1 MYFLYDLFL
10 LILII
15 ILLPFFLIK
24 LLKGKYREGL
34 IQRFGFLPADIR
46 KRLEG
51 KKIIWVHAV
60 SVGETVAASPLV
72 KELKRQYPGHTILF
86 STVTDTGQEMAR
98 KIVEEADV
106 YIYFPLDFSFI
117 VRKVLNIVKPELI
130 IIMETELWPNFI
142 RLANQKGI
150 KIVYA
155 NGRISDRSFRTYRYL
170 GPYLK
175 DMLKRINLFCMQS
188 EQDVLRIISLGA
200 DEEKVYNTGNTKLD
214 QDYTELS
221 PEVRDNYLREF
232 KVQEGDKIMVI
243 GSTHDNEEEQFID
256 IYQELKEEFKDL
268 LMILAPRHIERIPE
282 IEEKYQ
288 KAGINTIRRTEIEK
302 RKEESVILLDTIG
315 ELGKIY
321 SLADLVFVGGSLVE
335 FGGHNILE
343 PAAHGKLVFFGPH
356 MFDFKESTRILLDN
370 KAAIQVKDKEELIEK
385 MRFFLSDLSL
395 AEKYANKART
405 VLEKN
410 QGATYRIINLL
421 KKAQNW
427 RCWNLSDNKFGK

>member
-1 MYFLYDLFL
+1 LYFLYDLFL

-142 RLANQKGI
+142 RLASQKGI
-150 KIVYA
+150 KLVYA
-155 NGRISDRSFRTYRYL
+155 NGRISDGSFRTYRYL

-175 DMLKRINLFCMQS
+175 DMLRRIDLFCMQS
-188 EQDVLRIISLGA
+188 ELDASRIISLGA
-200 DEEKVYNTGNTKLD
+200 DEKKVYNTGNTKLD

-243 GSTHDNEEEQFID
+243 GSTHDNEEEQFIE
-256 IYQELKEEFKDL
+256 IYKELKKEYKDL

-288 KAGINTIRRTEIEK
+288 KAGINTIKRTEIEK
-302 RKEESVILLDTIG
+302 RQGESVILLDTIG

-335 FGGHNILE
+335 YGGHNILE

-356 MFDFKESTRILLDN
+356 MFDFKESARVLLEN
-370 KAAIQVKDKEELIEK
+370 KAAIQVKDKEELKEKMKAALANYEQFSGYGEMAWNIVQTNKGASRRIITYIEK
-385 MRFFLSDLSL
+385 RGLIS
-395 AEKYANKART
+395 T
-405 VLEKN
+405 
-410 QGATYRIINLL
+410 
-421 KKAQNW
+421 
-427 RCWNLSDNKFGK
+427 C

>member
-98 KIVEEADV
+98 KIVKEADV

-117 VRKVLNIVKPELI
+117 VRRVLNIVRPELI

-142 RLANQKGI
+142 RLASQKGI
-150 KIVYA
+150 KLVYA
-155 NGRISDRSFRTYRYL
+155 NGQISDHSFRTYRYL

-175 DMLKRINLFCMQS
+175 DMLKKVEFFCMQS
-188 EQDVLRIISLGA
+188 EQDATRIISLGA
-200 DEEKVYNTGNTKLD
+200 DEKKVYNTGNTKLD

-232 KVQEGDKIMVI
+232 KIQDKDKVLVV
-243 GSTHDNEEEQFID
+243 GSTHDDEEEQFID
-256 IYQELKEEFKDL
+256 IYQELKEECKDL
-268 LMILAPRHIERIPE
+268 LMILAPRHIERIPD

-302 RKEESVILLDTIG
+302 RQGESVILLDTIG

-321 SLADLVFVGGSLVE
+321 SLADFVFVGGSLVAN
-335 FGGHNILE
+335 GGHNILE
-343 PAAHGKLVFFGPH
+343 PAAHGKLIFFGPY
-356 MFDFKESTRILLDN
+356 MFNFKESTRILLEN
-370 KAAIQVKDKEELIEK
+370 KAAIQVKDKEELKEKMKAALANYEQFSGYGEMAWNIVQTNKGASRRIIIYIEK
-385 MRFFLSDLSL
+385 RGLIS
-395 AEKYANKART
+395 T
-405 VLEKN
+405 
-410 QGATYRIINLL
+410 
-421 KKAQNW
+421 
-427 RCWNLSDNKFGK
+427 C

>member
-243 GSTHDNEEEQFID
+243 GSTHDNEEEQFIE
-256 IYQELKEEFKDL
+256 IYKELKKEYKDL

-288 KAGINTIRRTEIEK
+288 KAGINTIKRTEIEK
-302 RKEESVILLDTIG
+302 RQGESVILLDTIG

-343 PAAHGKLVFFGPH
+343 PAAHGRLVFFGPH
-356 MFDFKESTRILLDN
+356 MFDFKESARVLLEN
-370 KAAIQVKDKEELIEK
+370 KAAIQVKDKEELKEKMKAALANYEQFSGYGEMAWNIVQTNKGASRRIITYIEK
-385 MRFFLSDLSL
+385 RGLIS
-395 AEKYANKART
+395 T
-405 VLEKN
+405 
-410 QGATYRIINLL
+410 
-421 KKAQNW
+421 
-427 RCWNLSDNKFGK
+427 C

>member
-142 RLANQKGI
+142 RLASQKGI
-150 KIVYA
+150 KLVYA

-243 GSTHDNEEEQFID
+243 GSTHDNEEEQFIE
-256 IYQELKEEFKDL
+256 IYKELKKEYKDL

-288 KAGINTIRRTEIEK
+288 KAGINTIKRTEIEK
-302 RKEESVILLDTIG
+302 RQGESVILLDTIG

-343 PAAHGKLVFFGPH
+343 PAAHGRLVFFGPH
-356 MFDFKESTRILLDN
+356 MFDFKESARVLLEN
-370 KAAIQVKDKEELIEK
+370 KAAIQVKDKEELKEKMKAVLANYEQFSGYGERACNIVQTNKGASRRIITYIEK
-385 MRFFLSDLSL
+385 RGLIS
-395 AEKYANKART
+395 T
-405 VLEKN
+405 
-410 QGATYRIINLL
+410 
-421 KKAQNW
+421 
-427 RCWNLSDNKFGK
+427 C

>member
-117 VRKVLNIVKPELI
+117 VRKLLNIVKPELI

-243 GSTHDNEEEQFID
+243 GSTHDNEEEQFIE
-256 IYQELKEEFKDL
+256 IYKELKKEYKDL

-288 KAGINTIRRTEIEK
+288 KAGINTIKRTEIEK
-302 RKEESVILLDTIG
+302 RQGESVILLDTIG

-343 PAAHGKLVFFGPH
+343 PAAHGRLVFFGPH
-356 MFDFKESTRILLDN
+356 MFDFKESARVLLEN
-370 KAAIQVKDKEELIEK
+370 KAAIQVKDKEELKEKMKAALANYEQFSGYGEMAWNIVQTNKGASRRIITYIEK
-385 MRFFLSDLSL
+385 RGLIS
-395 AEKYANKART
+395 T
-405 VLEKN
+405 
-410 QGATYRIINLL
+410 
-421 KKAQNW
+421 
-427 RCWNLSDNKFGK
+427 C

>member
-72 KELKRQYPGHTILF
+72 KELKREYPDHTILF

-117 VRKVLNIVKPELI
+117 IRRVLDIVNPELI

-142 RLANQKGI
+142 RLASQKGI
-150 KIVYA
+150 KLVYA
-155 NGRISDRSFRTYRYL
+155 NGRISDGSFRTYRYL

-175 DMLKRINLFCMQS
+175 DMLRRIDLFCMQS
-188 EQDVLRIISLGA
+188 ELDASRIISLGA
-200 DEEKVYNTGNTKLD
+200 DEKKVYNTGNTKLD

-221 PEVRDNYLREF
+221 PEVRNNYLQEF
-232 KVQEGDKIMVI
+232 KIQDKDKVLVV
-243 GSTHDNEEEQFID
+243 GSTHDDEEEQFID

-370 KAAIQVKDKEELIEK
+370 KAAIQVKDKEELKEKMKAALANYEQFSGYGEMAWNIVQTNKGASRRIITYIEK
-385 MRFFLSDLSL
+385 RGLIS
-395 AEKYANKART
+395 T
-405 VLEKN
+405 
-410 QGATYRIINLL
+410 
-421 KKAQNW
+421 
-427 RCWNLSDNKFGK
+427 C

>member
-155 NGRISDRSFRTYRYL
+155 NGRISDHSFRTYRYL

-175 DMLKRINLFCMQS
+175 DMLKKVEFFCMQS
-188 EQDVLRIISLGA
+188 EQDATRIISLGA
-200 DEEKVYNTGNTKLD
+200 DEKKVYNTGNTKLD

-232 KVQEGDKIMVI
+232 KIQDKDKVLVV
-243 GSTHDNEEEQFID
+243 GSTHDDEEEQFID
-256 IYQELKEEFKDL
+256 IYQELKEECKDL
-268 LMILAPRHIERIPE
+268 LMILAPRHIERIPD

-302 RKEESVILLDTIG
+302 RQGESVILLDTIG

-321 SLADLVFVGGSLVE
+321 SLADFVFVGGSLVAN
-335 FGGHNILE
+335 GGHNILE
-343 PAAHGKLVFFGPH
+343 PAAHGKLIFFGPY
-356 MFDFKESTRILLDN
+356 MFNFKESARVLLEN

>member
-1 MYFLYDLFL
+1 MPY
-10 LILII
+10 LIVKLI
-15 ILLPFFLIK
+15 
-24 LLKGKYREGL
+24 KGKYREGL
-34 IQRFGFLPADIR
+34 VQRFGFLPRDIR
-46 KRLEG
+46 KKLDG
-51 KKIIWVHAV
+51 KRVIWVHAV

-72 KELKRQYPGHTILF
+72 KELKREYPDHTILF

-117 VRKVLNIVKPELI
+117 IRKVLDIVNPELI

-142 RLANQKGI
+142 RLASQKGI
-150 KIVYA
+150 KLVYA
-155 NGRISDRSFRTYRYL
+155 NGRISDGSFRTYRYL

-175 DMLKRINLFCMQS
+175 DMLRRIDLFCMQS
-188 EQDVLRIISLGA
+188 ELDASRIISLGA
-200 DEEKVYNTGNTKLD
+200 DEKKVYNTGNTKLD

-243 GSTHDNEEEQFID
+243 GSTHDNEEEQFIE
-256 IYQELKEEFKDL
+256 IYKELKKEYKDL

-288 KAGINTIRRTEIEK
+288 KAGINTIKRTEIEK
-302 RKEESVILLDTIG
+302 RQGESVILLDTIG

-343 PAAHGKLVFFGPH
+343 PAAHGRLVFFGPH
-356 MFDFKESTRILLDN
+356 MFDFKESARVLLEN
-370 KAAIQVKDKEELIEK
+370 KAAIQVKDKEELKEKMKAALANYEQFSGYGEMAWNIVQTNKGASRRIITYIEK
-385 MRFFLSDLSL
+385 RGLIS
-395 AEKYANKART
+395 T
-405 VLEKN
+405 
-410 QGATYRIINLL
+410 
-421 KKAQNW
+421 
-427 RCWNLSDNKFGK
+427 C

>member
-1 MYFLYDLFL
+1 LFL
-10 LILII
+10 LYNLFLFILLI
-15 ILLPFFLIK
+15 ILLPYLIVK
-24 LLKGKYREGL
+24 LIKGKYREGL
-34 IQRFGFLPADIR
+34 VQRFGFLPRDIR
-46 KRLEG
+46 KKLDG
-51 KKIIWVHAV
+51 KRVIWVHAV

-72 KELKRQYPGHTILF
+72 KELKREYPDHTILF

-117 VRKVLNIVKPELI
+117 IRKVLDIVNPELI

-142 RLANQKGI
+142 RLASQKGI
-150 KIVYA
+150 KLVYA
-155 NGRISDRSFRTYRYL
+155 NGRISDGSFRTYRYL

-175 DMLKRINLFCMQS
+175 DMLRRIDLFCMQS
-188 EQDVLRIISLGA
+188 ELDASRIISLGA
-200 DEEKVYNTGNTKLD
+200 DEKKVYNTGNTKLD

-243 GSTHDNEEEQFID
+243 GSTHDNEEEQFIE
-256 IYQELKEEFKDL
+256 IYKELKKEYKDL

-288 KAGINTIRRTEIEK
+288 KAGINTIKRTEIEK
-302 RKEESVILLDTIG
+302 RQGESVILLDTIG

-343 PAAHGKLVFFGPH
+343 PAAHGRLVFFGPH
-356 MFDFKESTRILLDN
+356 MFDFKESARVLLEN
-370 KAAIQVKDKEELIEK
+370 KAAIQVKDKEELKEKMKAALANYEQFSGYGEMAWNIVQTNKGASRRIITYIEK
-385 MRFFLSDLSL
+385 RGLIS
-395 AEKYANKART
+395 T
-405 VLEKN
+405 
-410 QGATYRIINLL
+410 
-421 KKAQNW
+421 
-427 RCWNLSDNKFGK
+427 C